1 MYLYCIAI
9 FITMVYDVIVKHMA
23 LEPGASRLW
32 LINFYREQLSKFRR
46 LGMGQETE
54 FGVVIT
60 KKMIQ
65 ITENR
70 LNDLTLVWRAGAS
83 EQAEYQRRMRAKM
96 KGHTNGSS
104 NTTGTTVKPGK

>member
-1 MYLYCIAI
+1 
-9 FITMVYDVIVKHMA
+9 
-23 LEPGASRLW
+23 
-32 LINFYREQLSKFRR
+32 
-46 LGMGQETE
+46 
-54 FGVVIT
+54 
-60 KKMIQ
+60 MIQ